1 MNNNVSENPREQ
13 HPATPK
19 CVGKAISGTTAKE
32 LCAIDSG
39 FAFDSE
45 QFNTDGDG
53 MPIIRIRDIKPGVTN
68 TYTTEAFDSRYLV
81 NDGDMLIGMDGEFNL
96 TKWHSGSALLN
107 QRVCRIQS
115 KSTLLLDDYLRHFL
129 PVALKQIE
137 MRTACVTV
145 KHLSIKALNA
155 IEIPLVSMERQ
166 RAIAFQLDNID
177 EQLGVARKQ
186 LSMLDSL
193 VKSRFVEIF
202 GDCHCE
208 KKSIGDLVYEMH
220 IGPFGSAMKSDAF
233 VSEEEAA
240 CVVYEQKHA
249 IKQSI
254 DLGWRYVDA
263 AKKSELKRFAAGPGT
278 ILVSCRGTIGKVFQ
292 LPDNAPIGII
302 HPSVMKIEI
311 DKSKLNGVFF
321 SFLLEKLFAEAE
333 TRAVGSGV
341 KMAIKAKDLASTEI
355 EYPPIQ
361 LQQEFA
367 DFVAQVD
374 KLRFE
379 TQQQIEK
386 LETLKKSLMQEY
398 FG

>member
-1 MNNNVSENPREQ
+1 MDKNALGNPCEKHSPFPQ
-13 HPATPK
+13 F
-19 CVGKAISGTTAKE
+19 VGECRRVKLNEICSKGKSSLRQKDVTNDGPYSVYGASGVVGTTSDYQNEIPYVAVIK
-32 LCAIDSG
+32 
-39 FAFDSE
+39 
-45 QFNTDGDG
+45 DGAG
-53 MPIIRIRDIKPGVTN
+53 VGRASACEPMTSILGTMQALIPNPNVERD
-68 TYTTEAFDSRYLV
+68 YLLYLV
-81 NDGDMLIGMDGEFNL
+81 RSLRLDEGF
-96 TKWHSGSALLN
+96 SGSSIPHIYFKDYGKIEVPLPSLEA
-107 QRVCRIQS
+107 QKRIVSQ
-115 KSTLLLDDYLRHFL
+115 LGLIE
-129 PVALKQIE
+129 AQIE
-137 MRTACVTV
+137 QAEAQIT
-145 KHLSIKALNA
+145 
-155 IEIPLVSMERQ
+155 
-166 RAIAFQLDNID
+166 QLD
-177 EQLGVARKQ
+177 Q
-186 LSMLDSL
+186 L
-193 VKSRFVEIF
+193 VKSRFVEMF

-311 DKSKLNGVFF
+311 DESKLNGVFF

-367 DFVAQVD
+367 AFVAQVD

>member
-1 MNNNVSENPREQ
+1 MKLKGHVKAVSQRNRNNRCCAVYSVTNSRGFTPSTDYFSKEIYSKDLSTYKLVEKGMIAYNPSRINVGSVALQDKAECVIVSPLYVVFCVDETLLCPEYVTYFLKSEPGLRQIDFRSIGTVRNNFTFDALEKMELRVPS
-13 HPATPK
+13 
-19 CVGKAISGTTAKE
+19 VGDQLHVVS
-32 LCAIDSG
+32 
-39 FAFDSE
+39 
-45 QFNTDGDG
+45 
-53 MPIIRIRDIKPGVTN
+53 IIRRVESVI
-68 TYTTEAFDSRYLV
+68 ES
-81 NDGDMLIGMDGEFNL
+81 
-96 TKWHSGSALLN
+96 TKQKSN
-107 QRVCRIQS
+107 Q
-115 KSTLLLDDYLRHFL
+115 LDD
-129 PVALKQIE
+129 
-137 MRTACVTV
+137 
-145 KHLSIKALNA
+145 
-155 IEIPLVSMERQ
+155 
-166 RAIAFQLDNID
+166 
-177 EQLGVARKQ
+177 
-186 LSMLDSL
+186 L
-193 VKSRFVEIF
+193 VKSRFVEMF

-208 KKSIGDLVYEMH
+208 KMSIGDLVYEMH

-311 DKSKLNGVFF
+311 DESKLNGVFF

-367 DFVAQVD
+367 AFVAQVD

-379 TQQQIEK
+379 ACYAMY
-386 LETLKKSLMQEY
+386 LLCAAFTLL
-398 FG
+398 

>member
-1 MNNNVSENPREQ
+1 MQHRLNELFHLQMGKTPSREKLEYWEKGTNKWISISDLSNCSMYTAETKEAITDCAVRETNIRLVPKNTVIMSFKLSIGKTAITSEPVYTNEAIMAFVNKDEKLVLPEFLYYQLLSKDWGSAGNRAVMGATLNKASLSQMKINVPSLQEQ
-13 HPATPK
+13 QGI
-19 CVGKAISGTTAKE
+19 VQVLSQ
-32 LCAIDSG
+32 IDSQLKK
-39 FAFDSE
+39 ADES
-45 QFNTDGDG
+45 
-53 MPIIRIRDIKPGVTN
+53 
-68 TYTTEAFDSRYLV
+68 V
-81 NDGDMLIGMDGEFNL
+81 N
-96 TKWHSGSALLN
+96 K
-107 QRVCRIQS
+107 
-115 KSTLLLDDYLRHFL
+115 LDD
-129 PVALKQIE
+129 
-137 MRTACVTV
+137 
-145 KHLSIKALNA
+145 
-155 IEIPLVSMERQ
+155 
-166 RAIAFQLDNID
+166 
-177 EQLGVARKQ
+177 
-186 LSMLDSL
+186 L
-193 VKSRFVEIF
+193 VKSRFVEMF

-311 DKSKLNGVFF
+311 DESKLNGVFF

-367 DFVAQVD
+367 AFVAQVD

-379 TQQQIEK
+379 ACYAMY
-386 LETLKKSLMQEY
+386 LLCAAFTLL
-398 FG
+398 

>member
-1 MNNNVSENPREQ
+1 
-13 HPATPK
+13 
-19 CVGKAISGTTAKE
+19 
-32 LCAIDSG
+32 
-39 FAFDSE
+39 
-45 QFNTDGDG
+45 
-53 MPIIRIRDIKPGVTN
+53 
-68 TYTTEAFDSRYLV
+68 
-81 NDGDMLIGMDGEFNL
+81 MLIGMDGEFNL
-96 TKWHSGSALLN
+96 TVWQAGPALLN
-107 QRVCRIQS
+107 QRVCRIRAK
-115 KSTLLLDDYLRHFL
+115 KSQVREDYLRFFL
-129 PVALKQIE
+129 PVSLKHIE
-137 MRTACVTV
+137 DRTSCVTV
-145 KHLSIKALNA
+145 KHLSAKVLNEITLPNHSLTEQQALADKFIYIEKATTLAIKNSAY
-155 IEIPLVSMERQ
+155 
-166 RAIAFQLDNID
+166 LDN
-177 EQLGVARKQ
+177 
-186 LSMLDSL
+186 L
-193 VKSRFVEIF
+193 VKSRFVEMF

-311 DKSKLNGVFF
+311 DESKLNGVFF

-367 DFVAQVD
+367 DFASQVD
-374 KLRFE
+374 KLRF
-379 TQQQIEK
+379 T
-386 LETLKKSLMQEY
+386 TDGPLKCCATSFTPFATIMNGSITPFSRTPL
-398 FG
+398 

>member
-1 MNNNVSENPREQ
+1 MPSKRKPS
-13 HPATPK
+13 TP
-19 CVGKAISGTTAKE
+19 
-32 LCAIDSG
+32 
-39 FAFDSE
+39 
-45 QFNTDGDG
+45 
-53 MPIIRIRDIKPGVTN
+53 
-68 TYTTEAFDSRYLV
+68 
-81 NDGDMLIGMDGEFNL
+81 
-96 TKWHSGSALLN
+96 
-107 QRVCRIQS
+107 
-115 KSTLLLDDYLRHFL
+115 
-129 PVALKQIE
+129 
-137 MRTACVTV
+137 
-145 KHLSIKALNA
+145 LSIF
-155 IEIPLVSMERQ
+155 
-166 RAIAFQLDNID
+166 RAI
-177 EQLGVARKQ
+177 
-186 LSMLDSL
+186 
-193 VKSRFVEIF
+193 VKSRFVEMF

-249 IKQSI
+249 IKQSV

-311 DKSKLNGVFF
+311 DESKLNGVFF

-367 DFVAQVD
+367 AFVAQVD

-379 TQQQIEK
+379 ACYAMY
-386 LETLKKSLMQEY
+386 LLCAAFTLL
-398 FG
+398 

>member
-1 MNNNVSENPREQ
+1 MADDTNNKPRFIRKQ
-13 HPATPK
+13 KLKDVAD
-19 CVGKAISGTTAKE
+19 
-32 LCAIDSG
+32 IDYG
-39 FAFDSE
+39 FAFNSDF
-45 QFNTDGDG
+45 FNEDGNG
-53 MPIIRIRDIKPGVTN
+53 LPLVRIRDLKRGFTK
-68 TYTTEAFDSRYLV
+68 TYTTEIFDKRYLV
-81 NDGDMLIGMDGEFNL
+81 DSGDMLIGMDGEFNL
-96 TKWHSGSALLN
+96 TVWQAGPALLN
-107 QRVCRIQS
+107 QRVCRIRAK
-115 KSTLLLDDYLRHFL
+115 KSQVREGYLRFFL
-129 PVALKQIE
+129 PVSLKRIE
-137 MRTACVTV
+137 DRTSCVTV
-145 KHLSIKALNA
+145 KHLSAKVLNEITLPGHSLTEQQALADKFIYIEKATTLAIKNSAY
-155 IEIPLVSMERQ
+155 
-166 RAIAFQLDNID
+166 LDNLI
-177 EQLGVARKQ
+177 
-186 LSMLDSL
+186 
-193 VKSRFVEIF
+193 KSRFVEMF

-220 IGPFGSAMKSDAF
+220 IGPFGSAMKGDAF

-311 DKSKLNGVFF
+311 DESKLNGVFF

-367 DFVAQVD
+367 DFASQVD
-374 KLRFE
+374 KLQFK

-386 LETLKKSLMQEY
+386 LKMLKKSLMQEY

>member
-1 MNNNVSENPREQ
+1 MTSVLGTMQALIPNPNVE
-13 HPATPK
+13 
-19 CVGKAISGTTAKE
+19 
-32 LCAIDSG
+32 
-39 FAFDSE
+39 
-45 QFNTDGDG
+45 
-53 MPIIRIRDIKPGVTN
+53 RD
-68 TYTTEAFDSRYLV
+68 YLLYLV
-81 NDGDMLIGMDGEFNL
+81 RSLRLDEGF
-96 TKWHSGSALLN
+96 SGSTIPHIYFKDYGKIEVPLPSLEA
-107 QRVCRIQS
+107 QKRIVSQ
-115 KSTLLLDDYLRHFL
+115 LGLIE
-129 PVALKQIE
+129 AQIE
-137 MRTACVTV
+137 QAEAQIT
-145 KHLSIKALNA
+145 
-155 IEIPLVSMERQ
+155 
-166 RAIAFQLDNID
+166 QLD
-177 EQLGVARKQ
+177 Q
-186 LSMLDSL
+186 L
-193 VKSRFVEIF
+193 VKSRFVEMF

-311 DKSKLNGVFF
+311 DESKLNGVFF

-367 DFVAQVD
+367 AFVAQVD